1 MKFLAKGID
10 MITGLKN
17 KKQSY
22 LLKLRDEERKEKP
35 NIKFIKIFKN
45 KINGL
50 NIQLRNVKK

>member
-1 MKFLAKGID
+1 

>member
-1 MKFLAKGID
+1 

-22 LLKLRDEERKEKP
+22 LLELRAEERKENP
-35 NIKFIKIFKN
+35 NIKFIKILEN

>member
-1 MKFLAKGID
+1 VKFLAKGID